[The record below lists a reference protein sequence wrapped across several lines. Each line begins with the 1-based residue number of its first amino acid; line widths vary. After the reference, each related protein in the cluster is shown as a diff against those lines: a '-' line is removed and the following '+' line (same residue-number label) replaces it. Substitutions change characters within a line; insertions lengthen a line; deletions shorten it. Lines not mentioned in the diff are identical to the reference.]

1 MQLLSDAAVDL
12 ARLAPTV
19 ADIDLA
25 HLRHNA
31 RILQHH
37 AGAAGLMAVVKAD
50 AYGHG
55 AAEVARALQPLGVRH
70 FAVANVPEGIR
81 LREAGIEDPILV
93 LSAPLPEYLPAY
105 VAHGLDVTVSSADVA
120 EVVAQT
126 ARTVGPLRAHVK
138 VDTGMSRIGVPPEE
152 AVSLI
157 RRLEH
162 APGVTLYGLWTHFAT
177 SDEPDVSFVDEQ
189 LARFERTLSPYYDSV
204 VYVHLANSPAI
215 LRLPE
220 TYRRFD
226 RALVRAGIALY
237 GLTALPGL
245 AEAEGLR
252 PVMRLTSRVTHV
264 KTIAPGTS
272 VSYGREWIAQAP
284 TRIATVGAG
293 YADGYPRL
301 LSNRAEVGIGGR
313 RYPVAGAICMD
324 MLMVDLG
331 DPDGPGASV
340 EVGTEVV
347 LFGDGGPTTVEVADW
362 AETIPYEI
370 CCGISKRV
378 PRRYAGV

>member
-1 MQLLSDAAVDL
+1 
-12 ARLAPTV
+12 
-19 ADIDLA
+19 
-25 HLRHNA
+25 
-31 RILQHH
+31 
-37 AGAAGLMAVVKAD
+37 
-50 AYGHG
+50 
-55 AAEVARALQPLGVRH
+55 
-70 FAVANVPEGIR
+70 
-81 LREAGIEDPILV
+81 
-93 LSAPLPEYLPAY
+93 PLPEYLPAY

-157 RRLEH
+157 RRLEP
-162 APGVTLYGLWTHFAT
+162 APGVTLYGLWTHFPT
-177 SDEPDVSFVDEQ
+177 SDEPDVSFVDEE

-220 TYRRFD
+220 AYRRFD

-272 VSYGREWIAQAP
+272 VSY
-284 TRIATVGAG
+284 
-293 YADGYPRL
+293 
-301 LSNRAEVGIGGR
+301 
-313 RYPVAGAICMD
+313 
-324 MLMVDLG
+324 
-331 DPDGPGASV
+331 
-340 EVGTEVV
+340 
-347 LFGDGGPTTVEVADW
+347 
-362 AETIPYEI
+362 
-370 CCGISKRV
+370 
-378 PRRYAGV
+378 